1 MVGEKTIIC
10 DLGSKKCRL
19 VLFAK
24 MGVDVWVWGFLLCK
38 YYQVSET
45 REKVAVRSGGGRVRF
60 LAGTPYISK
69 KRKKE
74 RKPYFILEVICTT
87 CSAYRRKFGLSC
99 EFLREYQR
107 LDIKLVLV
115 FFC

>member
-38 YYQVSET
+38 YQVSET
-45 REKVAVRSGGGRVRF
+45 REKVA
-60 LAGTPYISK
+60 GTPYTSK

-74 RKPYFILEVICTT
+74 RKKTVFHSRGDMYH
-87 CSAYRRKFGLSC
+87 
-99 EFLREYQR
+99 
-107 LDIKLVLV
+107 VL
-115 FFC
+115 CL